1 MDTGGK
7 SGIKTLCKS
16 LAESDLLWQILESL
30 FGELL
35 IQAMKPVAKIGPLFI
50 SFEVF
55 EESVD
60 VSLQILVLS

>member
-7 SGIKTLCKS
+7 SGIKALCKP

-35 IQAMKPVAKIGPLFI
+35 IQAMKPVAEIGPLFV

-55 EESVD
+55 EKSVD
-60 VSLQILVLS
+60 VSLQILVFS